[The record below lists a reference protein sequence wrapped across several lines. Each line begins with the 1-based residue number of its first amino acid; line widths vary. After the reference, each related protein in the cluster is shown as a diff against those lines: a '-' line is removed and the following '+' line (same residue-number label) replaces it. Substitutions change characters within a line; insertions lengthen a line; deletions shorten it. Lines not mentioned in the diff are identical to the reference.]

1 MKELYR
7 RYKEIQKMGYVPAV
21 NNYNSGIGL
30 TFEKLLGLSNND
42 LEIPDYNGIEIKT
55 RRAYSKS
62 FITLF
67 NATPD
72 GEYLFQ
78 IKRIQKKYGYYDMKE
93 YKHKVFNAS
102 IFSNQ
107 LVRIGKYFFKI
118 YVDYKKEKIFLN
130 VYNKHE
136 KLIDQETS
144 WSFKMLEEKL
154 NRKLSYLAVAEAW
167 PNKIDG
173 RCYYK
178 YYQMKFYKLKK
189 FEDFLKAIDKGI
201 IRITFTIGVFRTGRR
216 KGQIYDHGTGFE
228 ISNGD
233 LYEVF
238 DYYRIF
244 DN

>member
-78 IKRIQKKYGYYDMKE
+78 IKRIKKKYGYYDMQE
-93 YKHKVFNAS
+93 YKYKVFN
-102 IFSNQ
+102 
-107 LVRIGKYFFKI
+107 
-118 YVDYKKEKIFLN
+118 
-130 VYNKHE
+130 
-136 KLIDQETS
+136 
-144 WSFKMLEEKL
+144 
-154 NRKLSYLAVAEAW
+154 
-167 PNKIDG
+167 
-173 RCYYK
+173 
-178 YYQMKFYKLKK
+178 
-189 FEDFLKAIDKGI
+189 
-201 IRITFTIGVFRTGRR
+201 
-216 KGQIYDHGTGFE
+216 
-228 ISNGD
+228 
-233 LYEVF
+233 
-238 DYYRIF
+238 
-244 DN
+244 